1 MTTATAPALSA
12 QVRDTIEEILNERG
26 FRSFNLDA
34 EDKLEKLDA
43 QVSAMLQ
50 DRSLGR
56 ILNGPLWLSGAS
68 VVDGTVTATKISVNT
83 LEAIQTNTGSLN
95 VTGNF
100 TAAAAFPA
108 TGARVVINSSGLW
121 GYSDATTTTFKL
133 NVDGSGEIGTG
144 SNKITWTSGGVL
156 AVPAAVISS
165 LTIANV
171 GSGVIGSTFQT
182 NAGSSRIDLSATGII
197 AYASGTETFRL
208 NGTTGAMTA
217 TGSFTVKSAASGARV
232 EISSAG
238 GIAGY
243 NSGGTQTFLL
253 NAATGAGQLGT
264 GSNTISW
271 DSSGNASIGGVSLSS
286 GKITASHLSVSTL
299 SAITADLGTVTAGT
313 INAASVSVTN
323 LTASNV
329 SSGSLGSGGSGIN
342 LGGTNGLGINGNL
355 TLGSGGKI
363 IDADGSYWDQNGIVL
378 VASNV
383 FGDTIKWKVSGTDVA
398 AISASAGGG
407 YFTTDTGRRLFVTD
421 GTTVGYSYNHVE
433 IGSTRIILNA
443 TEGTSSINLGSSSD
457 IHLTLGDAAGSY
469 RCKVKDSGGTEVFG
483 VNSDGDLVRPIT
495 NDSTALGSYYG
506 RVPIY
511 INGSLKYLGVYD

>member
-165 LTIANV
+165 LTIADV

-286 GKITASHLSVSTL
+286 GKITASHISVTNL
-299 SAITADLGTVTAGT
+299 AAINANLGTITAGS

-329 SSGSLGSGGSGIN
+329 SSGALGSGGSGIN
-342 LGGTNGLGINGNL
+342 LGGTNGLTINGTL

-378 VASNV
+378 VSSGTL
-383 FGDTIKWKVSGTDVA
+383 GDSIKWTVSGTTKGGIYANSANFYMAYDGATGGFILLKSDSAQIGRFLGANLELDNSTGALCFVNA
-398 AISASAGGG
+398 RIETSGTYGITSAGTLTVGTGYTINLVSPGTGGSASYWSSFTTANIPDKSAG
-407 YFTTDTGRRLFVTD
+407 YFLLQ
-421 GTTVGYSYNHVE
+421 
-433 IGSTRIILNA
+433 I
-443 TEGTSSINLGSSSD
+443 
-457 IHLTLGDAAGSY
+457 
-469 RCKVKDSGGTEVFG
+469 GGT
-483 VNSDGDLVRPIT
+483 N
-495 NDSTALGSYYG
+495 Y
-506 RVPIY
+506 RVPFY
-511 INGSLKYLGVYD
+511 ANG